1 MVGET
6 RTIGLRPEEY
16 RKGAMRETPIDA
28 SSNFYTLYPNKES
41 KKVTSNIA
49 WRGYFH
55 NLARL
60 CALGFSG
67 FSRREVGVE
76 TLCSADESTGA
87 FLGRQHNGAS
97 WRFEHWNNN
106 EREAIAHDWILL

>member
-1 MVGET
+1 
-6 RTIGLRPEEY
+6 
-16 RKGAMRETPIDA
+16 MRETPIDE

-41 KKVTSNIA
+41 NKVTSNIA

-55 NLARL
+55 NLARFS
-60 CALGFSG
+60 ALSG
-67 FSRREVGVE
+67 FHAERWESRHCVLQTKVRVPFWGGNVME
-76 TLCSADESTGA
+76 
-87 FLGRQHNGAS
+87 QS